1 MHEIE
6 SWIAAAADSQN
17 IKIKKLSIGE
27 ALHVMRETMTR
38 YVKNNARSL
47 ALWMD
52 LSKPIDEYYDRNLV
66 EFADVVPSKTG
77 LCWLIPETAASNA
90 IDLPV
95 YEIDVAEIGRLIGDC
110 FGFEY
115 YVVAHDFSWFMAET
129 HHDQYY
135 LCREVTSLPNLM
147 D

>member
-6 SWIAAAADSQN
+6 SWIEAASGAQN
-17 IKIKKLSIGE
+17 IGIRKLSIGD
-27 ALHVMRETMTR
+27 AKHVMRETMER
-38 YVKNNARSL
+38 YVKNGGNSL

-52 LSKPIDEYYDRNLV
+52 LTRSIDEYYDRNLIN
-66 EFADVVPSKTG
+66 FADIVPSKTG
-77 LCWLIPETAASNA
+77 LCWLIPETGAPNA

-95 YEIDVAEIGRLIGDC
+95 YEIDVAEIGRLIDDC

-115 YVVAHDFSWFMAET
+115 NVVAHDFSWLVVET

-135 LCREVTSLPNLM
+135 VCREKDSLLDLM